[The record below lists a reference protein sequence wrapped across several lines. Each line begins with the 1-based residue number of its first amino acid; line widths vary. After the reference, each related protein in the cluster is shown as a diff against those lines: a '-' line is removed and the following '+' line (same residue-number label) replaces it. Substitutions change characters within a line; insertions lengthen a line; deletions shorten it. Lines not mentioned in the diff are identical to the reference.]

1 MAHAATVAMVPPRRH
16 KETSVK
22 ELYAEH
28 PAMFKNNPLGF
39 ILAVLLIAVGVG
51 IIILLWWYLQTK
63 ASKLTVFEN
72 EILFEKGLLS
82 KERSEVSIATIRTVR
97 VKQSFFNRIFGVG
110 MVEIFTAGDNPEI
123 VAKGMPDPNRIS
135 ELIKMGQNS
144 A

>member
-1 MAHAATVAMVPPRRH
+1 M
-16 KETSVK
+16 K

-63 ASKLTVFEN
+63 ASKLTVYEH
-72 EILFEKGLLS
+72 EIMFEKGLLS
-82 KERSEVSIATIRTVR
+82 KERSEVNISIVRTVR

-110 MVEIFTAGDNPEI
+110 TVEIFTAGDNPEI
-123 VAKGMPDPNRIS
+123 VAKGMPDPNRIR
-135 ELIKMGQNS
+135 ELIKMGQNG

>member
-1 MAHAATVAMVPPRRH
+1 M
-16 KETSVK
+16 K

-63 ASKLTVFEN
+63 ASKLTVYEH
-72 EILFEKGLLS
+72 EIMFEKGLLS
-82 KERSEVSIATIRTVR
+82 KERSEVNISIVRTVR

-110 MVEIFTAGDNPEI
+110 TVEIFTAGDNPEI
-123 VAKGMPDPNRIS
+123 VARGMPDPNRIR
-135 ELIKMGQNS
+135 ELIKMGQNG

>member
-1 MAHAATVAMVPPRRH
+1 M
-16 KETSVK
+16 K

-82 KERSEVSIATIRTVR
+82 KERSEVNLGIVRTVR

-110 MVEIFTAGDNPEI
+110 TVEIFTAGDNPEI
-123 VAKGMPDPNRIS
+123 VAKGMPDPNRIR
-135 ELIKMGQNS
+135 ELIKMGQNG